1 MYPALLLWQPKI
13 AQSLLQY
20 RINNVKTAETKALS
34 YNKNYTGAMFPWE
47 SAATGSEVCP
57 SWASTGQLEQHITG
71 DIAVAAQQF
80 WYATKNVS
88 VPPLLLAP
96 PPAGTES
103 ERQIQRP
110 NRSLVG
116 HS

>member
-1 MYPALLLWQPKI
+1 
-13 AQSLLQY
+13 
-20 RINNVKTAETKALS
+20 
-34 YNKNYTGAMFPWE
+34 MFPWE

-88 VPPLLLAP
+88 VPRTGQSTTSNAILCA
-96 PPAGTES
+96 AFVICRAS
-103 ERQIQRP
+103 
-110 NRSLVG
+110 SD
-116 HS
+116 